1 LRRSLNNNFISHK
14 ELKAVII
21 RKHGGPEVLSYEEIP
36 NPVPQKGHVLVKV
49 NYCAVNHLDIWV
61 RNGIPGKTVPFPHI
75 LGCDISGTLVEKFGS
90 FKKGDKVIA
99 YPAVDS
105 NVARVSF
112 GIIGGFGKYKGGYAE
127 IIQVPKKNI
136 IKKPDWFSDQEA
148 ASINVSY
155 LTAWNMLEKS
165 RCKKYDT
172 VLIWGANSGVGSAA
186 ILLAKAKGLKV
197 ITIASDKNKDAFA
210 KKLGADFVIDRSIK
224 DVTSEVLKITEQTGV
239 DAVIDHVGAKTWPIS
254 LEVLKVKGRMV
265 ACGTTTGGEATVNIR
280 SFYSKEAQII
290 GAYLGSRSQ
299 LVALHKFMKL
309 KKIKPVIDSIFDL
322 KDVKLA
328 HQKMEKSNQSGKI
341 LLQVSN

>member
-1 LRRSLNNNFISHK
+1 M
-14 ELKAVII
+14 KAVII

-36 NPVPQKGHVLVKV
+36 DPVPKKGHVLVKV

-61 RNGIPGKTVPFPHI
+61 RNGIPGKTVSFPHI
-75 LGCDISGTLVEKFGS
+75 LGCDVSGTLVEGFGGL
-90 FKKGDKVIA
+90 KKDDKVII

-112 GIIGGFGKYKGGYAE
+112 GIIGGFGRYEGGYAE
-127 IIQVPKKNI
+127 IIQIPKKNI

-165 RCKKYDT
+165 RCKKDDI
-172 VLIWGANSGVGSAA
+172 VLVWGANSGVGSAA
-186 ILLAKAKGLKV
+186 ILLAKAKGLKI
-197 ITIASDKNKDAFA
+197 ITIASDKNKVAFA
-210 KKLGADFVIDRSIK
+210 KKLGADFVIDRNAK
-224 DVTSEVLKITEQTGV
+224 DVTSEVLKFTDQVGV
-239 DAVIDHVGAKTWPIS
+239 DVVIDHVGAKTWPIS
-254 LEVLKVKGRMV
+254 LEVLKVRGRMV
-265 ACGTTTGGEATVNIR
+265 VCGTTTGGEAVVNIR

-290 GAYLGSRSQ
+290 GAYLGSKSQ

-322 KDVKLA
+322 KDAKLA
-328 HQKMEKSNQSGKI
+328 HQKMEKSNQFGKM
-341 LLQVSN
+341 LLRVSS

>member
-1 LRRSLNNNFISHK
+1 M
-14 ELKAVII
+14 KAVII
-21 RKHGGPEVLSYEEIP
+21 KKHGGSEVLSYEEIP
-36 NPVPQKGHVLVKV
+36 DPIPQKGHALIKV

-61 RNGIPGKTVPFPHI
+61 RNGISGKTVSFPHI
-75 LGCDISGTLVEKFGS
+75 LGCDISGTLMEGFGNL
-90 FKKGDKVIA
+90 KKGDKVIV
-99 YPAVDS
+99 YPAIDS

-112 GIIGGFGKYKGGYAE
+112 GIIGGFGRYMGGYAE

-165 RCKKYDT
+165 KCKKDDI

-197 ITIASDKNKDAFA
+197 ITIVSDKNKMAFA
-210 KKLGADFVIDRSIK
+210 KKLGADCIIDRNSK
-224 DVTSEVLKITEQTGV
+224 DVTSEVLKFTDQAGV
-239 DAVIDHVGAKTWPIS
+239 DAVIDHVGAKTWPTS
-254 LEVLKVKGRMV
+254 LEVLKIKGRMV
-265 ACGTTTGGEATVNIR
+265 ACGTTTGGEAAVNIR

-322 KDVKLA
+322 KNAKLA
-328 HQKMEKSNQSGKI
+328 HQKMEKSNQFGKI
-341 LLQVSN
+341 LLRVSN